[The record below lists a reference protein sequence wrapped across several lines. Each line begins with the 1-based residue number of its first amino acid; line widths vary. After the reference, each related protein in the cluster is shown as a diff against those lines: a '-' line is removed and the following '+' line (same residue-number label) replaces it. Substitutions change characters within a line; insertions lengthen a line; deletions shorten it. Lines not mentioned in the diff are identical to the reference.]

1 MEYNVI
7 DIIEPNLTEENLKD
21 IINKKLYNILLFM
34 EIRPIN
40 EG

>member
-7 DIIEPNLTEENLKD
+7 DIIEPDLTEENLKD

-34 EIRPIN
+34 EMKSIN
-40 EG
+40 